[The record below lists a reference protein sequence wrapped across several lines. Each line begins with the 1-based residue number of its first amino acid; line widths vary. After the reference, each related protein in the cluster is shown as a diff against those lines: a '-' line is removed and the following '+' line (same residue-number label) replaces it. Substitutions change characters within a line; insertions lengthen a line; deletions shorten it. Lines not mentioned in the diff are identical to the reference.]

1 MICSRGLGGDRPAA
15 HRAMALA
22 DAGVQDAQVVVDLG
36 DGADGGAGIAG
47 GGLLLN
53 ADGRRQAAQQIDVG
67 LLHLPHELAGIAGQG
82 LDVAALPLGI
92 ESVEGQRTFAG
103 AADAGEDDQLVARQV
118 QVDIVQVVLPGAAD
132 DDGTVVHYKAQCSL
146 GPCEGQKISIQ
157 VFGAGPQERRRV
169 DNPAFSEQLFR
180 LGCEY
185 LCSLQSRG
193 W

>member
-1 MICSRGLGGDRPAA
+1 MVPTVERGL
-15 HRAMALA
+15 RA
-22 DAGVQDAQVVVDLG
+22 GR
-36 DGADGGAGIAG
+36 
-47 GGLLLN
+47 LLLN
-53 ADGRRQAAQQIDVG
+53 ADGRRQAGQVIDVG
-67 LLHLPHELAGIAGQG
+67 LLQLAEELPGVARQRF
-82 LDVAALPLGI
+82 DVAALPLGI
-92 ESVEGQRTFAG
+92 ERVEGQRTFART
-103 AADAGEDDQLVARQV
+103 ADAGEDDQLVARQIE
-118 QVDIVQVVLPGAAD
+118 VDVAQVVFAGAAN
-132 DDGTVVHYKAQCSL
+132 DDGAVVHNKAQCSL